1 MSDHPVKRRV
11 TVLEVR
17 RKGLSYGGDIIL
29 ELVTREGSFRTAA
42 GSLAS
47 QRLTPYVFPGK
58 GKPANILLNRRG
70 TVDDVGFLD

>member
-1 MSDHPVKRRV
+1 MPDYPVKRRV

-17 RKGLSYGGDIIL
+17 RKGTSAGGEVIL
-29 ELVTREGSFRTAA
+29 ELITREGNFRTAA
-42 GSLAS
+42 GSRAS

-58 GKPANILLNRRG
+58 GKSANLLLNRRG